1 MGGSKKERAAASAAS
16 LVEDG
21 MVVGLGTGSTAELAI
36 RKIGERVRAEGL
48 RILGVA
54 TSPQSAL
61 IAVECGIPLT
71 TLDEHFPLDI
81 CIDGAD
87 QVDRNLNLLKGGWG
101 SHTRE
106 KVVAAAARRLVI
118 CVDDSKLVGRLSGAV
133 PLEVLPHARRVVVEA
148 VRALGGTPRLRTH
161 AFAKGVAPFFTEH
174 GNMIIDA
181 DFGEIEDPKGLGAK
195 LSEIP
200 GVVEHGIFTLAEKT
214 EVHVGRDG
222 GVEILKPK
230 RSRSRSV
237 D

>member
-1 MGGSKKERAAASAAS
+1 MDKKEWAAASAAT
-16 LVEDG
+16 LVKDG

-36 RKIGERVRAEGL
+36 RKIGKRVKEEGL
-48 RILGVA
+48 KILAVA
-54 TSPQSAL
+54 TSLQSAL
-61 IAVECGIPLT
+61 LAAECGITLT

-87 QVDRNLNLLKGGWG
+87 QVDSALNLLKGGWG

-106 KVVAAAARRLVI
+106 KVVAAAAKRLVI
-118 CVDDSKLVGRLSGAV
+118 CVDDSKLVERLNKAV
-133 PLEVLPHARRVVVEA
+133 PLEVLPYARRVVFEA
-148 VRALGGTPRLRTH
+148 VQTLGGTPKLRTH

-181 DFGEIEDPKGLGAK
+181 DFGEIEDPKELGAK

-200 GVVEHGIFTLAEKT
+200 GVVEHGIFTLAKKT

-230 RSRSRSV
+230 R
-237 D
+237 